1 MALTAKQAQCL
12 AYGLPAL
19 AVAIALGAAFRPAL
33 MQAQQQ
39 TGNTEQ
45 NRQLKAIG
53 QDIIAKR
60 CYTVARPPIKGEP
73 IDIPVSSL
81 HSSCV
86 SGAGWYGFLAV
97 LDGRSTVIEVYT
109 QVQID
114 NILSVLK
121 KEGK

>member
-19 AVAIALGAAFRPAL
+19 AVAIALGATFRPAL

-39 TGNTEQ
+39 NGNSEQ
-45 NRQLKAIG
+45 TRQLKAIG
-53 QDIIAKR
+53 QDIISKR
-60 CYTVARPPIKGEP
+60 CYTMARVPIKGEP

-86 SGAGWYGFLAV
+86 YGAGWYGFLAV
-97 LDGRSTVIEVYT
+97 LNGQSIVVEVYT

-114 NILSVLK
+114 NILSTLK